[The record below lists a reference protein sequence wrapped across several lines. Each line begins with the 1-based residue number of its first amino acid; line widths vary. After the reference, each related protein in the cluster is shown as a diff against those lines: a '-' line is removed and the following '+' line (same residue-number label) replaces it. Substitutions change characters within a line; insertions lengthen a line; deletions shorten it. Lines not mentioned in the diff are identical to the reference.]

1 MYVITLPLFGRGVG
15 GEASVVLLCH
25 SDEVCH
31 TGDNLFHL
39 LLVLYVG
46 FLPLGVFKFIAN
58 ALLVRVGD
66 GLADKVVLTLEFVL
80 SGHYE
85 KQDTKKVPQIVD
97 FTALS

>member
-1 MYVITLPLFGRGVG
+1 MG
-15 GEASVVLLCH
+15 
-25 SDEVCH
+25 H
-31 TGDNLFHL
+31 TRDDAFHL
-39 LLVLYVG
+39 LFVLHIG
-46 FLPLGVFKFIAN
+46 FLPLGVFQFIAET
-58 ALLVRVGD
+58 LLVGVGD